1 MKKGSPQCCGTAES
15 ALALPQGGN
24 ENPDLIS
31 SKDGP
36 FLKNCKFLPGRASL
50 IPGRTGCLDDGVS
63 CIIM

>member
-1 MKKGSPQCCGTAES
+1 MKKGSPQCYGTAES

-36 FLKNCKFLPGRASL
+36 FLRNCKFLLGAGL
-50 IPGRTGCLDDGVS
+50 GCPWSKSVP
-63 CIIM
+63 